1 MNHLET
7 WLVRLGA
14 LVERLPE
21 YCAKADLGA
30 MSSDELWGLYR
41 FLKRVEGQSDL

>member
-1 MNHLET
+1 MIHFET
-7 WLVRLGA
+7 WIDRLQA
-14 LVERLPE
+14 LVVRLPE